1 MPRWSYSDFKDA
13 GFFTAPVSGV
23 LIAVMVVAFLL
34 TGRIGIP
41 GPVIW
46 MLALGIVGWFATIRY
61 RRNMEK
67 RLGRKL
73 KGDHEL
79 TSLSSWMEVESKR
92 EEESKQK

>member
-1 MPRWSYSDFKDA
+1 MTRWSYSLFKDA
-13 GFFTAPVSGV
+13 GFFTLPVFGV
-23 LIAVMVVAFLL
+23 LIVFVVVSFLL

-41 GPVIW
+41 GPIVWI
-46 MLALGIVGWFATIRY
+46 LALAIVGWFATIRY

-79 TSLSSWMEVESKR
+79 TSLSSWMEADSNR
-92 EEESKQK
+92 EDQPNQK

>member
-1 MPRWSYSDFKDA
+1 MPRLSYSDFKDA
-13 GFFTAPVSGV
+13 GFFSLPVIGI
-23 LIAVMVVAFLL
+23 LIAVIVVAFLL

-41 GPVIW
+41 GPGIW

-67 RLGRKL
+67 RLGRKI

-79 TSLSSWMEVESKR
+79 TSISSWMEVESKK
-92 EEESKQK
+92 EDQSNQK